1 MQYIA
6 DVGNG
11 MVIGIDKVNDKWK
24 VRTEKPVEGSVVTSK
39 KTFTKTSRML
49 RYVTRKTG
57 KLPFID
63 GLTDSM
69 SKKTMLT
76 EQYEDVMMFTA
87 IDQDLVRMSIENVKK
102 KRTEPIPEGTTIKP

>member
-39 KTFTKTSRML
+39 KTFTKVSRML

-76 EQYEDVMMFTA
+76 AQYEGVMMFTKV
-87 IDQDLVRMSIENVKK
+87 DPKLEKVR
-102 KRTEPIPEGTTIKP
+102 GLGL

>member
-11 MVIGIDKVNDKWK
+11 VFIGIARVNDKWK
-24 VRTEKPVEGSVVTSK
+24 VRTEKPVEGSVVTST
-39 KTFTKTSRML
+39 KTFTKVSKML

-57 KLPFID
+57 KLPFIE
-63 GLTDSM
+63 GLTASM

-76 EQYEDVMMFTA
+76 AQYEDVMMFTKV
-87 IDQDLVRMSIENVKK
+87 DPKLVKVR
-102 KRTEPIPEGTTIKP
+102 GLGL

>member
-11 MVIGIDKVNDKWK
+11 MFIGIARVNDKWK
-24 VRTEKPVEGSVVTSK
+24 VRTEKPVEGSVVTST
-39 KTFTKTSRML
+39 KTFTKVSKML

-69 SKKTMLT
+69 SKKTILT
-76 EQYEDVMMFTA
+76 TQYEDVMVFTKV
-87 IDQDLVRMSIENVKK
+87 DPKLVKVR
-102 KRTEPIPEGTTIKP
+102 GLGL

>member
-11 MVIGIDKVNDKWK
+11 MVIGIAKVNDKWK
-24 VRTEKPVEGSVVTSK
+24 VRTEKTVEGSVVTSK
-39 KTFTKTSRML
+39 KTFTKVSRML

-76 EQYEDVMMFTA
+76 AQYEDVMMFTKV
-87 IDQDLVRMSIENVKK
+87 DPKLVKVM
-102 KRTEPIPEGTTIKP
+102 GLGL

>member
-11 MVIGIDKVNDKWK
+11 VFIGIAEINGKYR
-24 VRTEKPVEGSVVTSK
+24 VRTEKPVEGSVVTST
-39 KTFTKTSRML
+39 KTFTKVSKML

-69 SKKTMLT
+69 SKKTILT
-76 EQYEDVMMFTA
+76 AQYEDVMMFTKV
-87 IDQDLVRMSIENVKK
+87 DPKLVKVR
-102 KRTEPIPEGTTIKP
+102 GLGL

>member
-11 MVIGIDKVNDKWK
+11 VFIGIARVNDKWK
-24 VRTEKPVEGSVVTSK
+24 VRTEKPIECSVVTST
-39 KTFTKTSRML
+39 KTFTKVSKML

-76 EQYEDVMMFTA
+76 AKYEDVMMFTKV
-87 IDQDLVRMSIENVKK
+87 DPQLVKVR
-102 KRTEPIPEGTTIKP
+102 GLGL

>member
-11 MVIGIDKVNDKWK
+11 VFIGIARVNDKWK
-24 VRTEKPVEGSVVTSK
+24 VRTEKPVEGSVVTST
-39 KTFTKTSRML
+39 KTFTKVSKML

-76 EQYEDVMMFTA
+76 AKYEDVMMFTKV
-87 IDQDLVRMSIENVKK
+87 DPQLVKVR
-102 KRTEPIPEGTTIKP
+102 GLGL

>member
-39 KTFTKTSRML
+39 KTFTKVSRML

-76 EQYEDVMMFTA
+76 KRFDAVIMFTE
-87 IDQDLVRMSIENVKK
+87 IDPDLVRTSIDNGGE
-102 KRTEPIPEGTTIKP
+102 KRTK